1 MLKYKETSYVFLTFG
16 STDIEIESNL
26 ELKRLI
32 KPIIDTNVIVNEASL
47 GVQNLI
53 EKLSKINNV

>member
-26 ELKRLI
+26 EL
-32 KPIIDTNVIVNEASL
+32 NH
-47 GVQNLI
+47 
-53 EKLSKINNV
+53 